1 MKLIFCL
8 LLVLYIPSA
17 FAQQLQLSFVE
28 ADLKAKKA
36 AYQQG
41 NSEVMEEVKF
51 VVDSAKSFLKSK
63 AQAVT
68 DKNFIPSSGTKHDYM
83 SMGPYWWPDPSKKD
97 GLPYIRKDGEVNP
110 EVKKITDHVYLSK
123 LITKCEFLTLSYY
136 FTNDEKYADKAT
148 QLLKVWFLDSN
159 TKMNPNL
166 NFGQA
171 IPGIN
176 EGRGIGIIETRSL
189 ADLTA
194 WITLLSGST
203 SFTPEIDKGIHN
215 WYKDYLNWLL
225 LSKNGI
231 DEHHAENNH
240 GTHYD
245 VQIAAFALFVGDLE
259 LAKSTI
265 NQSKKRL
272 EVQLEP
278 DGKQPLELVRTKA
291 YGYSTMNLD
300 GWFNLAQLGERVGI
314 DLWHYQTPNGSNL
327 QKALDWLIPFALD
340 EKPKNYQQIEP
351 YHADEIYHLLLIAD
365 KKYPNHNYLNK
376 ANSIPISKM
385 QLKDNLLYRSI
396 N

>member
-1 MKLIFCL
+1 MKWIFCL
-8 LLVLYIPSA
+8 LLLFYIPSA
-17 FAQQLQLSFVE
+17 FAQQLQLSFIE
-28 ADLKAKKA
+28 ADLQAKKA

-41 NSEVMEEVKF
+41 NTEVIKEVNF
-51 VVDSAKSFLKSK
+51 VVDSANSFLKSK

-68 DKNFIPSSGTKHDYM
+68 DKDFIPSSDTKHDYM
-83 SMGPYWWPDPSKKD
+83 SMGPYWWPDLTKKD
-97 GLPYIRKDGEVNP
+97 GLPYLRKDGEVNP
-110 EVKKITDHVYLSK
+110 EIKKITDHVYLSK
-123 LITKCEFLTLSYY
+123 LISKCEFLGLAYY
-136 FTNDEKYADKAT
+136 FTNDEKYAEKAT
-148 QLLKVWFLDSN
+148 QALKVWFLDTN

-171 IPGIN
+171 IPGIT

-189 ADLTA
+189 ADLTD
-194 WITLLSGST
+194 WIILLSGSA
-203 SFTPEIDKGIHN
+203 SYTPEINEGIHN

-225 LSKNGI
+225 KSKNGI
-231 DEHHAENNH
+231 DEYHAKNNH

-245 VQIAAFALFVGDLE
+245 VQIAAFALFTGDLE

-265 NQSKKRL
+265 NESKKRF
-272 EVQLEP
+272 EIQLEP

-314 DLWHYQTPNGSNL
+314 DLWHYQTSDGRNI

-340 EKPKNYQQIEP
+340 EKPKTYSQITP
-351 YHADEIYHLLLIAD
+351 YHSEDIYHLLLIAN
-365 KKYPNHNYLNK
+365 KKYPNHNYLDK
-376 ANSIPISKM
+376 ANSVSISKK
-385 QLKDNLLYRSI
+385 LFKENLLYGPV